1 MLEDSGGWIWRCGL
15 EELVRLD
22 IKCSEDR
29 GEQAC
34 LCDVS
39 THPLPAR
46 VHARHETY
54 IDEICIDLL
63 DPSLDERLAISLSYG
78 SCLRESLS
86 LFFFCEY
93 TLAPLIE
100 LLTRAV
106 NDSTEFLTRKLL
118 HTVMLYPGP
127 LRFRTKGYPT
137 LAWSLDREP
146 SP

>member
-1 MLEDSGGWIWRCGL
+1 MLENGRGWIWRCGL

-22 IKCSEDR
+22 IEGREDGR
-29 GEQAC
+29 EQAR
-34 LCDVS
+34 LCKVS
-39 THPLPAR
+39 SHPPSRYL
-46 VHARHETY
+46 HFGNETY
-54 IDEICIDLL
+54 IDEICINFL
-63 DPSLDERLAISLSYG
+63 DPSLDQRLTIILG
-78 SCLRESLS
+78 SGGYLRESLS

-137 LAWSLDREP
+137 LA
-146 SP
+146 